1 MKNWVKNIQTAGHY
15 GARTV
20 IQKSIFKKPPLTSI
34 IRHSPKF
41 RYKDICQTLTLSY
54 RKLIEIKGWFKRWI
68 YENGDKESV
77 LTLRM
82 PTMPETLDFLFLV
95 MLCSMICAIIS
106 GMFKTGIWKDK
117 GHGKSY
123 KIESGK

>member
-1 MKNWVKNIQTAGHY
+1 MSEGPFINYAYKRRGVGGQ
-15 GARTV
+15 
-20 IQKSIFKKPPLTSI
+20 KKPNLVNVVSERP
-34 IRHSPKF
+34 
-41 RYKDICQTLTLSY
+41 LTLSY
-54 RKLIEIKGWFKRWI
+54 RKFIEIIGWFKRWI